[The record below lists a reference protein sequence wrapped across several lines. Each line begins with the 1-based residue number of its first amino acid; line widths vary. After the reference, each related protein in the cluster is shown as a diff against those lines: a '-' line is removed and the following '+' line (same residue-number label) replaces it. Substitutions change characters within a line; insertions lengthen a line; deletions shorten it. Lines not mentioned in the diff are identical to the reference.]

1 MSLKALDVLLWNIN
15 YLRIHLVAFQKW
27 KRKSYLP
34 ALPSTLNI
42 CYDLSLQSSK
52 LALILR
58 KFPYGS
64 DVHFDFWCGN
74 ILQGKTPLEALV
86 GACAPAGVQ
95 SLLCVG
101 ASGDRSLGVMRLAGP
116 PASWVQGA
124 GIATASSWRCK
135 SLPVLCIFCTF
146 AKLDSLNKEDM
157 QHNVLLFVCFL
168 YPGIHIP
175 EDDSNRCLK
184 YYKILFSVLFRVL
197 EYCLLII

>member
-101 ASGDRSLGVMRLAGP
+101 ASGDRSLGVML
-116 PASWVQGA
+116 
-124 GIATASSWRCK
+124 
-135 SLPVLCIFCTF
+135 
-146 AKLDSLNKEDM
+146 
-157 QHNVLLFVCFL
+157 VLLPAGCRELALPQPV
-168 YPGIHIP
+168 H
-175 EDDSNRCLK
+175 EDVNLCQ
-184 YYKILFSVLFRVL
+184 FCAFFAH
-197 EYCLLII
+197 LLN